1 MKPALAIVGGGAA
14 GLCAA
19 VCAGRSGAFG
29 RVLLLERGPR
39 VGRKLL
45 ATGNGRCNLT
55 NRFFSAENYRCRDG
69 QAPDFVKTAF
79 QAFGLSETLEFF
91 ESLGIVLTEEDGGK
105 IYPRSFQAA
114 SVLDALRFEA
124 ERLGVEILCGQEV
137 TGIRP
142 TAEGFLLFT
151 ENGRHRASRVLLAAG
166 GAASP
171 KLGGTDSGCRLLE
184 SLGHGVTQLIP
195 SIVQLK
201 TETETIRAL
210 TGIKANGRTILTD
223 GKDSFAE
230 EGEILFT
237 EYGVSGPPVMQLS
250 CQAGRMLARGRRPA
264 LFLDLAAE
272 YGEKELLQ
280 LLEQRAAARTWVLLE
295 NFLVGMFHKRVGQAA
310 MKAAGITPLSRE
322 AGSLSGGELRM
333 LAAQLKSWKLP
344 VTGTMGL
351 ANAQVTAG
359 GAELS
364 EFDSET
370 MESRLVPGLFAC
382 GEVLDID
389 GDCGGFNL
397 QWAWSSAMLAAR
409 SMAAQMKG
417 GMNQ

>member
-1 MKPALAIVGGGAA
+1 MKPTLAVAGGGAS

-69 QAPDFVKTAF
+69 QAPDFVKPAF
-79 QAFGLSETLEFF
+79 RAFGLSETLGFF
-91 ESLGIVLTEEDGGK
+91 ESLGILPLEEDGGK
-105 IYPRSFQAA
+105 IYPRSLQAA

-151 ENGRHRASRVLLAAG
+151 EDGRHRAGQVLLAAG

-184 SLGHGVTQLIP
+184 GLGHGVTPLVP

-210 TGIKANGRTILTD
+210 TGIKADGRAILTD
-223 GKDSFAE
+223 GKDSFAD

-250 CQAGRMLARGRRPA
+250 CRAGRMLDQGRKPA
-264 LFLDLAAE
+264 LLLDLAAE
-272 YGEKELLQ
+272 YGEAELFR
-280 LLEQRAAARTWVLLE
+280 LLEQRAAARPWTLLE
-295 NFLVGMFHKRVGQAA
+295 NFLMGMFHKRVGQAA
-310 MKAAGITPLSRE
+310 MKAAGIAPLSRE
-322 AGSLSGGELRM
+322 AGSLSAGELRA
-333 LAAQLKSWKLP
+333 LAAQLKGWKLP
-344 VTGTMGL
+344 VTGTMGM

-364 EFDSET
+364 GFDPET
-370 MESRLVPGLFAC
+370 MESRLAPGLFAC

-397 QWAWSSAMLAAR
+397 QWAWSSAMLAVR
-409 SMAAQMKG
+409 SMAAQRKG
-417 GMNQ
+417 GMYR